1 MGGQTFR
8 VLLVED
14 TVSNVRMLEA
24 KLLQQGGFSVDVAFD
39 GFEALERL
47 AVQTFDVVLL
57 DVMMP
62 GMDGFETCR
71 RIKRDPRTQSLPVIM
86 VTALDS
92 PADRQLGFEAGADEF
107 YVKPVED
114 GLLFPRMV
122 ELIGGADRRRILA
135 APNLAGLG

>member
-1 MGGQTFR
+1 MSGQTFR

-24 KLLQQGGFSVDVAFD
+24 KLLQGGFGVAVAFD
-39 GFEALERL
+39 GFEALAKL
-47 AVQTFDVVLL
+47 AEQAFDVVLL

-86 VTALDS
+86 LTALDS
-92 PADRQLGFEAGADEF
+92 PTDRQLGFDAGADEF

-114 GLLFPRMV
+114 GLLFPRMA
-122 ELIGGADRRRILA
+122 ELIGGAERGPVLA